1 MYYKFEEFKK
11 MTSVRLNKELEDE
24 LEQLSRLKNK
34 SRSVIIKEALV
45 EYMAKEKLHTTP
57 YEIGE
62 KYFGKQGSGQKDL
75 SVTYKSKIRSKIR
88 DKRSH

>member
-75 SVTYKSKIRSKIR
+75 SVTYKSRIRSKIR